1 MVVRHVE
8 TDAEFP
14 RVLEQAGMKLVVV
27 DFFAIWCGPCQQIAP
42 VFEQLSQKYGS
53 AVFVKVDVDKCQGTA
68 QSQGISA
75 MPTFQ
80 FYINKT
86 KVDALRGANPA
97 ELEGKIQKWVESAGG
112 SGGAGAGE
120 EEVAGQLD
128 LFGFITRKD
137 CECLNETDDHP
148 LNGCLNSGGV
158 SYLESDADEQLII
171 NIPFNQ
177 PVKMHS
183 LKVKGPADRGPKT
196 IKIFINQPRTLD
208 FDQASQMEPTQLLE
222 LREAQVTEGEII
234 QLRYVKFQ
242 NVQNV
247 QFFIKDNQAGADT
260 TRISMLKLFGTP
272 IQATNMGEFKR
283 VTGKKGEG
291 H

>member
-1 MVVRHVE
+1 
-8 TDAEFP
+8 
-14 RVLEQAGMKLVVV
+14 
-27 DFFAIWCGPCQQIAP
+27 
-42 VFEQLSQKYGS
+42 
-53 AVFVKVDVDKCQGTA
+53 VKVDVDKCQGTA

-86 KVDALRGANPA
+86 KVDGMRGANPGD
-97 ELEGKIQKWVESAGG
+97 LETKIKKWLETAGG
-112 SGGAGAGE
+112 STGAGAE
-120 EEVAGQLD
+120 DSELPGQMD
-128 LFGFITRKD
+128 LFGFICKKD
-137 CECLNETDDHP
+137 CECLNESDEYQ
-148 LNGCLNSGGV
+148 LNGCLNSGGA

-177 PVKMHS
+177 PIKLHS
-183 LKVKGPADRGPKT
+183 LKIKGPADRGPKT

-208 FDQASQMEPTQLLE
+208 FDQASQMEPIQMIE
-222 LREAQVTEGEII
+222 LTEAQVTAGEII
-234 QLRYVKFQ
+234 ALRYVKFQ

-247 QFFIKDNQAGADT
+247 QFFVKDNLAEADT

-272 IQATNMGEFKR
+272 ISATNMGEFKR
-283 VTGKKGEG
+283 VAGKKGEG